1 MRLERARFHAIVV
14 FDLAPKKRRPFFF
27 VYGGCM
33 RLMLIGILL
42 LGLSA
47 AGFFVLLMRGSESV
61 LIYPLAALMYVGL
74 GIALYAAWTFWTHE
88 D

>member
-1 MRLERARFHAIVV
+1 
-14 FDLAPKKRRPFFF
+14 
-27 VYGGCM
+27 M

-74 GIALYAAWTFWTHE
+74 GIALYAASTFWTHE

>member
-1 MRLERARFHAIVV
+1 
-14 FDLAPKKRRPFFF
+14 
-27 VYGGCM
+27 M
-33 RLMLIGILL
+33 RLMFIGILL

-47 AGFFVLLMRGSESV
+47 AGFFVLLMRGSESI

-74 GIALYAAWTFWTHE
+74 GIALYAASTFWTHDE

>member
-1 MRLERARFHAIVV
+1 
-14 FDLAPKKRRPFFF
+14 
-27 VYGGCM
+27 M